1 MRLYFKR
8 YCFEAELDPGMPL
21 CLCFESPVVYREV
34 VNDIIKQIGGGTGE
48 IIFSEKGKEIQIHK
62 TADLIIDPFSITNNE
77 KKLINSLYQEIDKIA
92 AEELYEDTSRIN
104 TMIIGYLDSMIEQI
118 PYPVQYEI
126 ELDVASLLKLYKVRF
141 DDSEENL
148 ISRLLSYCKL
158 AHRVL
163 RTDRF
168 FFINLK
174 LLMTEAELKEFYR
187 ELAYEHLLLL
197 DIEGPYI
204 YHLEGEHCIIIDR
217 DECIIDLV

>member
-8 YCFEAELDPGMPL
+8 FCIEAEIHSDNPL
-21 CLCFESPVVYREV
+21 CLCIESPVIYREV
-34 VNDIIKQIGGGTGE
+34 VNDIIRQIGGGTGD
-48 IIFSEKGKEIQIHK
+48 IIFSENGKEIQIHK

-77 KKLINSLYQEIDKIA
+77 KKLINNLYQEIGKIA
-92 AEELYEDTSRIN
+92 SEELYEDASRIN
-104 TMIIGYLDSMIEQI
+104 SMIINYLDSMIEHI
-118 PYPVQYEI
+118 PYPIQYEMDFEI
-126 ELDVASLLKLYKVRF
+126 LTLLKLYKVRF
-141 DDSEENL
+141 DDSEEDL

-163 RTDRF
+163 RTDCF

-174 LLMTEAELKEFYR
+174 LLMTEIELKEFYR

-197 DIEGPYI
+197 DIEGPYN